1 MINQI
6 FGSVFSGNTATFSIG
21 TILLC
26 TTASIILGII
36 IAFIYMVNT
45 TYNKGF
51 VITLA
56 LMPAMIQMVIMLVNG
71 NLGTGVAVMGAFSL
85 VRFRSVPGTAKE
97 ISSIFLAM
105 AIGLATGIGYI
116 GIAVLFVLL
125 IGGCNLLLTHSKF
138 GEAKSMEKV
147 LKITIPEGLDYTEIF
162 DDIFATYLKKWEML
176 QVKTCNMGSL
186 YRLEYSITL
195 KDLKNEKKM
204 IDEIRC
210 RNGNLEISCGRIGL
224 GREEL

>member
-1 MINQI
+1 MVNQL
-6 FGSVFSGNTATFSIG
+6 FRSVFSNNATTFSIE

-26 TTASIILGII
+26 TLASILLGLI
-36 IAFIYMVNT
+36 IACIYMVNN

-116 GIAVLFVLL
+116 GVAVLFVIC
-125 IGGCNLLLTHSKF
+125 IGGCQLLLTFSKF
-138 GEAKSMEKV
+138 GDAKNVDKI
-147 LKITIPEGLDYTEIF
+147 LKITIPESLDYTEVF
-162 DDIFATYLKKWEML
+162 DDIFEMYLKKWEML

-186 YRLEYSITL
+186 YRLEYAISL
-195 KDLKNEKKM
+195 KQVTDEKEF
-204 IDEIRC
+204 IDELRC
-210 RNGNLEISCGRIGL
+210 RNGNLEISCSRVGL